1 MLKVIIAKSSLPSP
15 FPLRIAVGTQAVSGR
30 EDVDHSRFPPLVL
43 GRRNREAPC
52 GAGGSRG
59 AQGGLCCAGQEAR
72 RARIRVAFSF
82 FTVLPAV
89 LAFLGMD
96 RVHISSVSWS
106 GEFSTWKCGVNPSSM
121 ICFITQE
128 SSNTTFLGFLW
139 GSKLFFVN
147 ADHPNK

>member
-1 MLKVIIAKSSLPSP
+1 MAHTPMERDRSLWRFFGPS
-15 FPLRIAVGTQAVSGR
+15 VSYF
-30 EDVDHSRFPPLVL
+30 RFL
-43 GRRNREAPC
+43 GSEILDFVSVRNDL
-52 GAGGSRG
+52 
-59 AQGGLCCAGQEAR
+59 QGKFL
-72 RARIRVAFSF
+72 ARIRVAFSF